1 MSTDDAF
8 EALVK
13 SRYAWGKA
21 GFPERNRYRFL
32 FMFRRK
38 KNIRQDTKIKY
49 LKRAGFI
56 LKTEPTW
63 ESPF

>member
-1 MSTDDAF
+1 MSTDSAF

-13 SRYAWGKA
+13 NRYAWVKA
-21 GFPERNRYRFL
+21 GLPERNRWRFL
-32 FMFRRK
+32 FMFRHN

-49 LKRAGFI
+49 LKKAGFI

-63 ESPF
+63 QSPF